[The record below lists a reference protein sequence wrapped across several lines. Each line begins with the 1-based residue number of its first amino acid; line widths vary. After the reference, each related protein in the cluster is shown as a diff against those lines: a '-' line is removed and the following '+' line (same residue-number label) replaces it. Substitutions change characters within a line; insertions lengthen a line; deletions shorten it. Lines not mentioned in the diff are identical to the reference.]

1 MYLTNV
7 YEMLNLTGKRI
18 CFNSVCNKYLFQDF
32 PRTFLTLFVN
42 CHKTKIWKKELIHFN
57 F

>member
-32 PRTFLTLFVN
+32 PRTFLTLLVN